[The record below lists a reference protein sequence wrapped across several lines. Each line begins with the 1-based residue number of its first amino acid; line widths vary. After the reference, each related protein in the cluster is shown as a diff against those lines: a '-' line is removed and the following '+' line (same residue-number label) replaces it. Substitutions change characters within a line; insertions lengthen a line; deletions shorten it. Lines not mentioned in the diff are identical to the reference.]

1 MTIATQGDTVT
12 YSNGGNVTQT
22 APLVKNVQIDAFG
35 NVVNGVQSTVVTAN
49 STATPLGA
57 GAVFTGTAT
66 DVTRYASA
74 NVSVFTSH
82 ASATDGLSI
91 QQSSDGTNWDVTD
104 TYTVPATTAGN
115 AKTYSVQV
123 AAQYLRVVY
132 TNGGTLQTSFRMQTI
147 IKPGVNPTSS
157 VRPQDAYSN
166 ENDMQQAESFNML
179 WNGTTWDRMVAPNQ
193 SNRLLSAAATVNA
206 TLVKNAAGK
215 LHKLQGY
222 NAAAALRYLKIYNK
236 ASAPTVGTDTP
247 VITITLPASSAF
259 SIDYPNGGMHFATGI
274 GYGFTTAI
282 ADADTGVL
290 TLADITGFNVIYS

>member
-1 MTIATQGDTVT
+1 MATVVLAAYQVPVQVVSTI
-12 YSNGGNVTQT
+12 S
-22 APLVKNVQIDAFG
+22 IDAFG
-35 NVVNGVQSTVVTAN
+35 NTVAGVQSTVVSTN

-57 GAVFTGTAT
+57 AGVFTGTSV

-104 TYTVPATTAGN
+104 TYTVPAMSAGGG
-115 AKTYSVQV
+115 KTYSVQV
-123 AAQYLRVVY
+123 AAMFLRVVY
-132 TNGGTLQTSFRMQTI
+132 TNGGTLQTTFRLQSI

-166 ENDMQQAESFNML
+166 ENDMQQAQGFNML
-179 WNGTTWDRMVAPNQ
+179 WNGTAWDRLVAPNLT
-193 SNRLLSAAATVNA
+193 SRLVSAAATVNS
-206 TLVKNAAGK
+206 TLVKSTPGK

-247 VITITLPASSAF
+247 FVTIVLPASAAF
-259 SIDYPNGGMHFATGI
+259 SIDYPNGGLHHTLGI
-274 GYGFTTAI
+274 GYGMTTAA
-282 ADADTGVL
+282 ADADTGAL